1 MATQRNNPNTSK
13 SMADQRNNPNTSKSM
28 ADQRNNSN
36 SNSNS
41 NPNPNPNP
49 NPNNSKS
56 INKKRQ
62 PFADISNF
70 NLIPTST
77 LRKLCSF
84 SSPATSKS
92 QNVIPKPPISD
103 SNSSK
108 PNYKEANSETSVASS
123 DFNSVQNPN
132 PLQSSTIP
140 SGRGNEAV
148 LYNRRHTTKQS
159 NLEATA
165 LPFTSSHENK
175 KDKRKE
181 IDVPCLSLPPPTVMK
196 DKGKA
201 IAEPFSSLS
210 PETRQDK
217 GKRAV
222 VLSTPVSGDKAV
234 INNRRQTAKRSN
246 LEASALPFTSSHENK
261 EDKRKEIDE
270 PFLSLPPPTVMKDKG
285 KAIAEPFSCLSPETR
300 QDKGK
305 RAVVLSTPVS
315 GNKKT
320 KGIHEPFMSSS
331 PQKAKS
337 KAQAIS
343 HEHFPSDEK
352 AAEETVGVSS
362 RSCSSL
368 KRTRGKGIVDASVF
382 SCPTLPKKRT
392 NRSEFSGV
400 GDIKPSGSWTDPTG
414 KRKKRRCTQQKPAVE
429 ESLPQDFVNYWREHF
444 KEIDEFELPE
454 EEASYS
460 DLE

>member
-1 MATQRNNPNTSK
+1 MATQRNNPNASK

-41 NPNPNPNP
+41 NPNPNP

-84 SSPATSKS
+84 SSPSTSKS

-123 DFNSVQNPN
+123 DFNSLQNPN
-132 PLQSSTIP
+132 PLLPGKSFTIP

-148 LYNRRHTTKQS
+148 LYNRRHTTKKS

-181 IDVPCLSLPPPTVMK
+181 IDVPC
-196 DKGKA
+196 
-201 IAEPFSSLS
+201 
-210 PETRQDK
+210 
-217 GKRAV
+217 
-222 VLSTPVSGDKAV
+222 
-234 INNRRQTAKRSN
+234 
-246 LEASALPFTSSHENK
+246 
-261 EDKRKEIDE
+261 
-270 PFLSLPPPTVMKDKG
+270 LSLPPPTVMKDKG

-362 RSCSSL
+362 GSCSSL

-392 NRSEFSGV
+392 NRCFSLFHCFSIHV
-400 GDIKPSGSWTDPTG
+400 FFYIH
-414 KRKKRRCTQQKPAVE
+414 VI
-429 ESLPQDFVNYWREHF
+429 LRECF
-444 KEIDEFELPE
+444 FPFSIISVFFPFS
-454 EEASYS
+454 EASHMRYGACC
-460 DLE
+460 DGVVC

>member
-1 MATQRNNPNTSK
+1 MATQRNNPNYSK
-13 SMADQRNNPNTSKSM
+13 SMADQRNN
-28 ADQRNNSN
+28 Q
-36 SNSNS
+36 
-41 NPNPNPNP
+41 

-56 INKKRQ
+56 MNKKRQ

-84 SSPATSKS
+84 SSPSTSKP
-92 QNVIPKPPISD
+92 QNAIPKPPISD

-108 PNYKEANSETSVASS
+108 PNYKEANAETSVASS

-132 PLQSSTIP
+132 D
-140 SGRGNEAV
+140 GRGNEAV
-148 LYNRRHTTKQS
+148 LYNLRHTTKKS

-210 PETRQDK
+210 PETRQEK
-217 GKRAV
+217 GK
-222 VLSTPVSGDKAV
+222 
-234 INNRRQTAKRSN
+234 Q
-246 LEASALPFTSSHENK
+246 
-261 EDKRKEIDE
+261 
-270 PFLSLPPPTVMKDKG
+270 
-285 KAIAEPFSCLSPETR
+285 
-300 QDKGK
+300 
-305 RAVVLSTPVS
+305 AVVLSTPVS
-315 GNKKT
+315 GNKKK
-320 KGIHEPFMSSS
+320 KGIHEPFMTSS
-331 PQKAKS
+331 PQKVKS

-343 HEHFPSDEK
+343 LEHFPSDEK
-352 AAEETVGVSS
+352 AAEETFGASTGS
-362 RSCSSL
+362 RSSL
-368 KRTRGKGIVDASVF
+368 KKTRGKGMVDASVF

-392 NRSEFSGV
+392 NRREFGGV

-414 KRKKRRCTQQKPAVE
+414 KRKKKKKPVVE

-444 KEIDEFELPE
+444 KEIDDFELPV

>member
-1 MATQRNNPNTSK
+1 MATQRNNPNCSK
-13 SMADQRNNPNTSKSM
+13 SMADQRNN
-28 ADQRNNSN
+28 Q
-36 SNSNS
+36 
-41 NPNPNPNP
+41 

-56 INKKRQ
+56 MNKKRQ

-84 SSPATSKS
+84 SSPS
-92 QNVIPKPPISD
+92 IPKPPISD

-108 PNYKEANSETSVASS
+108 PNYKEANAETSVASS

-132 PLQSSTIP
+132 A
-140 SGRGNEAV
+140 GRGNEAV
-148 LYNRRHTTKQS
+148 LYNRRHTTKKS

-222 VLSTPVSGDKAV
+222 VLSTPVSGNKAV
-234 INNRRQTAKRSN
+234 DNNRRQTAKRSN
-246 LEASALPFTSSHENK
+246 LETTALPFTSNHENK
-261 EDKRKEIDE
+261 KDKRKEIDE
-270 PFLSLPPPTVMKDKG
+270 PFLSLTPPTAMKDKG
-285 KAIAEPFSCLSPETR
+285 KAIAEPFSSLSPETR
-300 QDKGK
+300 QEKGK

-320 KGIHEPFMSSS
+320 KGIHEPFMTSS
-331 PQKAKS
+331 PQKVKS

-343 HEHFPSDEK
+343 LEHFPSDEK
-352 AAEETVGVSS
+352 AAEETFGASTG
-362 RSCSSL
+362 SCSSL
-368 KRTRGKGIVDASVF
+368 KKTRGKGMVDASVF

-392 NRSEFSGV
+392 NRREFGGV

-414 KRKKRRCTQQKPAVE
+414 KRKKKKKPVVE

>member
-1 MATQRNNPNTSK
+1 MATQRNNPNCSK
-13 SMADQRNNPNTSKSM
+13 SMADQRNN
-28 ADQRNNSN
+28 Q
-36 SNSNS
+36 
-41 NPNPNPNP
+41 

-56 INKKRQ
+56 MNKKRQ

-84 SSPATSKS
+84 SSPSTSKP
-92 QNVIPKPPISD
+92 QNAIPKPPISD

-108 PNYKEANSETSVASS
+108 PNYKEANSETSVPSS

-132 PLQSSTIP
+132 A
-140 SGRGNEAV
+140 GRGNEAV
-148 LYNRRHTTKQS
+148 LYNRRHTTKKS

-181 IDVPCLSLPPPTVMK
+181 IDVPCLSLPPPSVMK

-222 VLSTPVSGDKAV
+222 VLSTPVSGNKAV
-234 INNRRQTAKRSN
+234 DNNRRQTAKRSN
-246 LEASALPFTSSHENK
+246 LEATALPFTSNHENK
-261 EDKRKEIDE
+261 KDKRKEIDE
-270 PFLSLPPPTVMKDKG
+270 PFLSLPPPTAMKDKG
-285 KAIAEPFSCLSPETR
+285 KAIAEPFSSLSPETR
-300 QDKGK
+300 QEKGK

-320 KGIHEPFMSSS
+320 KGIHEPFMTSS
-331 PQKAKS
+331 PQKVKS

-343 HEHFPSDEK
+343 LEHFPSDEK
-352 AAEETVGVSS
+352 AAEGTFGASTGI
-362 RSCSSL
+362 RSSL
-368 KRTRGKGIVDASVF
+368 KKTRGKGMVDASVF

-392 NRSEFSGV
+392 NSHMRYEACCDGV
-400 GDIKPSGSWTDPTG
+400 V
-414 KRKKRRCTQQKPAVE
+414 C
-429 ESLPQDFVNYWREHF
+429 
-444 KEIDEFELPE
+444 
-454 EEASYS
+454 
-460 DLE
+460 

>member
-13 SMADQRNNPNTSKSM
+13 SMANQRNNPNTSKSM
-28 ADQRNNSN
+28 ADQRSN
-36 SNSNS
+36 SNS
-41 NPNPNPNP
+41 NPNPNP

-84 SSPATSKS
+84 SSPSTLKS

-123 DFNSVQNPN
+123 DFNSLQNPN
-132 PLQSSTIP
+132 PLLPGKSSAIP

-148 LYNRRHTTKQS
+148 LYNRRHTTKKS

-234 INNRRQTAKRSN
+234 VNNRRQTAKRSN

-270 PFLSLPPPTVMKDKG
+270 PFLSLPPPTVMKNKG

-362 RSCSSL
+362 GSCSSL

-414 KRKKRRCTQQKPAVE
+414 KRKKRRCTQQKPAIE

>member
-1 MATQRNNPNTSK
+1 MATQRNNPNASK

-41 NPNPNPNP
+41 NPNPNP

-84 SSPATSKS
+84 SSPSTSKS

-123 DFNSVQNPN
+123 DFNSLQNPN
-132 PLQSSTIP
+132 PLLPGKSFTIP

-148 LYNRRHTTKQS
+148 LYNRRHTTKKS

-181 IDVPCLSLPPPTVMK
+181 IDVPC
-196 DKGKA
+196 
-201 IAEPFSSLS
+201 
-210 PETRQDK
+210 
-217 GKRAV
+217 
-222 VLSTPVSGDKAV
+222 
-234 INNRRQTAKRSN
+234 
-246 LEASALPFTSSHENK
+246 
-261 EDKRKEIDE
+261 
-270 PFLSLPPPTVMKDKG
+270 LSLPPPTVMKDKG

-362 RSCSSL
+362 GSCSSL

-414 KRKKRRCTQQKPAVE
+414 KRKKVCQQS
-429 ESLPQDFVNYWREHF
+429 SLFLLISNDKY
-444 KEIDEFELPE
+444 LSL
-454 EEASYS
+454 ASL
-460 DLE
+460 DILLIVVKKDIH